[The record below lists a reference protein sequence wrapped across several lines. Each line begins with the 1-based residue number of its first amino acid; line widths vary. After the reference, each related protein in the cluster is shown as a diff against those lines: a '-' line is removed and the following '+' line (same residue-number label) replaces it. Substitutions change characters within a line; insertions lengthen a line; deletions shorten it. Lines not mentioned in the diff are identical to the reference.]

1 MAMNLG
7 KFQELV
13 RGREAWH
20 AAVQRV
26 GNDLATEQQYIYVR
40 IYVCVCVCVCVNYLK
55 LMQPYKLTILQFK
68 KKC

>member
-1 MAMNLG
+1 MWLDSITDSMAMNLG

-40 IYVCVCVCVCVNYLK
+40 IYVCVCELFETNAAL
-55 LMQPYKLTILQFK
+55 
-68 KKC
+68 